1 MTHRLTVASAKGGVG
16 KTTVAINLA
25 GALNDRDHDVLL
37 VDMDPQG
44 VATEGLGHAEAYD
57 AEPPTLADTLL
68 AGDRRHL
75 AQELLLDH
83 PEMDLLP
90 SNVDLLNTERDLTLA
105 DVAADLQDRGIDATS
120 VIQSGT
126 LLEDSCLDKDLPHA
140 RYQLDKVLRE
150 VEDDYDYVIVDS
162 PPYYGEILDNCLYAA
177 PNVVIPAL
185 AEGTSQRAVELLYDE
200 LDAMERET
208 DVRCI
213 PALAVANRIRA
224 STNEAKEMLEW
235 FDAAFAETPLI
246 EIRER
251 VALQYS
257 FDAGVTLF
265 EYEPGNDMTDR
276 FTDAAKHVEDFFN
289 E

>member
-1 MTHRLTVASAKGGVG
+1 MTNRLTVASAKGGVG

-68 AGDRRHL
+68 AGDRRYL
-75 AQELLLDH
+75 AQDLLLEH

-105 DVAADLQDRGIDATS
+105 DVAADLQERGVDATS

-126 LLEDSCLDKDLPHA
+126 LLEDSCLDEDLPHA

>member
-105 DVAADLQDRGIDATS
+105 DVAADLQDRGVDATS

-126 LLEDSCLDKDLPHA
+126 LLEDTCLDEDLPHA

>member
-1 MTHRLTVASAKGGVG
+1 MTNRLTVASAKGGVG

-25 GALNDRDHDVLL
+25 GALNHRDHDVLL

-75 AQELLLDH
+75 AQDLLLDH

-90 SNVDLLNTERDLTLA
+90 SNVDLLNTERDLTLS
-105 DVAADLQDRGIDATS
+105 DVAADLQARGVDATS

-126 LLEDSCLDKDLPHA
+126 LLEDSCLDEDLPHA

-257 FDAGVTLF
+257 FNAGRTLF

-276 FTDAAKHVEDFFN
+276 FTDAAKYVEDFFN

>member
-1 MTHRLTVASAKGGVG
+1 MTNRLTVASAKGGVG

-57 AEPPTLADTLL
+57 AKPPTLADTLL

-75 AQELLLDH
+75 AQDLLLDH

-90 SNVDLLNTERDLTLA
+90 SNVDLLNTERDLTLS
-105 DVAADLQDRGIDATS
+105 DVAADLQARGVDATS

-126 LLEDSCLDKDLPHA
+126 LLEDSCLDEDLPHA

-265 EYEPGNDMTDR
+265 EYEPGNDMTNR

>member
-25 GALNDRDHDVLL
+25 GALNHRDHDVLL

-75 AQELLLDH
+75 AQDLLLDH

-90 SNVDLLNTERDLTLA
+90 SNVDLLNTERDLTLS
-105 DVAADLQDRGIDATS
+105 DVAADLQARGVDATS

-126 LLEDSCLDKDLPHA
+126 LLEDSCLDEDLPHA

-257 FDAGVTLF
+257 FNAGRTLF

-276 FTDAAKHVEDFFN
+276 FTDAAKYVEDFFN